1 MILVGDKLLSEEI
14 FDKQFAC
21 DLNACKGACC
31 VEGEGGAPLT
41 EEECAILDEIFDEVK
56 PYLSEE
62 GLKEIDL
69 TGLFTVGQDG
79 GLETPLLGGRA
90 CVYATKSPNGTLHC
104 GIEQA
109 FRDGKTSWKKPVSCH
124 LYPIR
129 IKELVDFTA
138 LNYHQ
143 WSICEG
149 ARVCGAAKEISV
161 LEFCKEALVRR
172 FGLEWYEEAVKT
184 YEVWK
189 QEKQ

>member
-62 GLKEIDL
+62 GLKEIER

-79 GLETPLLGGRA
+79 GLETPLL
-90 CVYATKSPNGTLHC
+90 
-104 GIEQA
+104 
-109 FRDGKTSWKKPVSCH
+109 
-124 LYPIR
+124 
-129 IKELVDFTA
+129 
-138 LNYHQ
+138 
-143 WSICEG
+143 
-149 ARVCGAAKEISV
+149 
-161 LEFCKEALVRR
+161 
-172 FGLEWYEEAVKT
+172 
-184 YEVWK
+184 
-189 QEKQ
+189 

>member
-14 FDKQFAC
+14 FNKQFAC

-31 VEGEGGAPLT
+31 VEGEGGDPLT
-41 EEECAILDEIFDEVK
+41 EEECPNLHEIFDDVK

-62 GLKEIDL
+62 GLKEIEQ

-79 GLETPLLGGRA
+79 GLETPLLSGRA

-109 FRDGKTSWKKPVSCH
+109 FMDGKTSWKKPISCH

-138 LNYHQ
+138 LNYLQ
-143 WSICEG
+143 WRICEG

-189 QEKQ
+189 QKKQ

>member
-21 DLNACKGACC
+21 DLNVGKGACC
-31 VEGEGGAPLT
+31 IEGEGGAPLT

-62 GLKEIDL
+62 GLKEIEQ

-109 FRDGKTSWKKPVSCH
+109 FREGKTSWEKPISCH

-138 LNYHQ
+138 LNYHK

-149 ARVCGAAKEISV
+149 ARVYGAAKDISV

-172 FGLEWYEEAVKT
+172 FGLEWYAEAVKT

-189 QEKQ
+189 QKKQ

>member
-62 GLKEIDL
+62 GLKEIER

-79 GLETPLLGGRA
+79 GFETPLLGGRA
-90 CVYATKSPNGTLHC
+90 CVYATKSPNGTLYC

-109 FRDGKTSWKKPVSCH
+109 FRDGKTSWKKPISCH

-138 LNYHQ
+138 LNYYK

-161 LEFCKEALVRR
+161 LEFCKDALVRR